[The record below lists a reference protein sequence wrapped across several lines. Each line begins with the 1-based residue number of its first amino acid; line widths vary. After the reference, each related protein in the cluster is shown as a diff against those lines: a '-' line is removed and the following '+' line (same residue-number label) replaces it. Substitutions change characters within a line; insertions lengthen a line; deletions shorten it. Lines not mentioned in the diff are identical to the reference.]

1 MIRQLT
7 QFWWV
12 LVLRGV
18 LAILFGALAFAW
30 PGLTLEVL
38 VILFGAYALT
48 DGVFAL
54 VAAFGPSRGRI
65 WPLVL
70 EGVTGIAAGLLT
82 FAWPGLTGLILLY
95 FIAGWAIATGVL
107 ELVAAVQL
115 RAVIADEFWLALS
128 GVLSIVLGVWALFQ
142 PGEAAVALAWVIGAY
157 AVVFGVTLIALGL
170 RLRSWHARGLS
181 AVG

>member
-30 PGLTLEVL
+30 PGLTPGGL
-38 VILFGAYALT
+38 VILFGAYALA

-54 VAAFGPSRGRI
+54 VAAFGPTRGRI
-65 WPLVL
+65 WPLLL
-70 EGVTGIAAGLLT
+70 EGVAGIAAGLLT
-82 FAWPGLTGLILLY
+82 FTWPGLTGLILLY
-95 FIAGWAIATGVL
+95 FIAGWAIATGVT
-107 ELVAAVQL
+107 EIVAAIQL

-157 AVVFGVTLIALGL
+157 AVLFGVMLIALGL
-170 RLRSWHARGLS
+170 RLRS
-181 AVG
+181 